1 LTTVICFHPNSNH
14 KNIGTKNGSI
24 ELSSTQFV
32 SIDGKIVN
40 KYDELVATLEEKV
53 YPEMYHYEKKGCFA
67 TSLANQFLNY
77 KGHLQLTIFIH
88 HEC

>member
-1 LTTVICFHPNSNH
+1 M
-14 KNIGTKNGSI
+14 
-24 ELSSTQFV
+24 
-32 SIDGKIVN
+32 N